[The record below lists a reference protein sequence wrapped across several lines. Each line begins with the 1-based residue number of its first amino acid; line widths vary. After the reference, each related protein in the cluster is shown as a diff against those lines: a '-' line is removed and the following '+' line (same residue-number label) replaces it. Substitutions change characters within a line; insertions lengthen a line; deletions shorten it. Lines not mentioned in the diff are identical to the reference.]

1 MNVDDSVGIEK
12 SKFIK
17 ILNDILSELLGKI

>member
-1 MNVDDSVGIEK
+1 MNGDDSVGLEK
-12 SKFIK
+12 TKFIK

>member
-1 MNVDDSVGIEK
+1 MNVDDSVGLEK
-12 SKFIK
+12 TKFIK